1 MGSTGKQGKK
11 TEPRGTKCKQEQIM
25 VLKVKKGA
33 NKCGTKGKNRQVAA
47 LTLAPRRVRRP
58 SGAVEE
64 SDREGGWPLVGE
76 RVWKLEPV
84 VGG

>member
-1 MGSTGKQGKK
+1 MWIKK
-11 TEPRGTKCKQEQIM
+11 GQTSVEPREN
-25 VLKVKKGA
+25 KVEKGA
-33 NKCGTKGKNRQVAA
+33 NKCGTKGKNRQGAA

-58 SGAVEE
+58 SGAVKE
-64 SDREGGWPLVGE
+64 SDWEGGWALVGE

>member
-1 MGSTGKQGKK
+1 MWKK
-11 TEPRGTKCKQEQIM
+11 GQINLEPREN
-25 VLKVKKGA
+25 KVEKGS
-33 NKCGTKGKNRQVAA
+33 NKYGTKGKKRQAAA
-47 LTLAPRRVRRP
+47 LTLAPRRVRRA

-64 SDREGGWPLVGE
+64 SNWKGGWALVGE

>member
-1 MGSTGKQGKK
+1 MWNQGKTSWK
-11 TEPRGTKCKQEQIM
+11 KGHINVEPREN
-25 VLKVKKGA
+25 KVEKGA

-47 LTLAPRRVRRP
+47 LTLTPRRVRRA

-64 SDREGGWPLVGE
+64 SDREGGRALVGE

>member
-1 MGSTGKQGKK
+1 M
-11 TEPRGTKCKQEQIM
+11 ERREN
-25 VLKVKKGA
+25 KVEKGA
-33 NKCGTKGKNRQVAA
+33 KICGTKGKNRQGAA
-47 LTLAPRRVRRP
+47 LTLAPRRVRRA

-64 SDREGGWPLVGE
+64 SNREGGGALVGE

>member
-1 MGSTGKQGKK
+1 MWNQRKARCEKGQTNV
-11 TEPRGTKCKQEQIM
+11 EPRAN
-25 VLKVKKGA
+25 KVEKGA
-33 NKCGTKGKNRQVAA
+33 NKCGTKGKKRQGAA
-47 LTLAPRRVRRP
+47 LTLAPRRVRRA

-64 SDREGGWPLVGE
+64 SNWEGGWALVGE

>member
-1 MGSTGKQGKK
+1 M
-11 TEPRGTKCKQEQIM
+11 ELRAN
-25 VLKVKKGA
+25 KVEKGA
-33 NKCGTKGKNRQVAA
+33 NKCGTKGKKRQAAA

-64 SDREGGWPLVGE
+64 SDREGGWALVGE